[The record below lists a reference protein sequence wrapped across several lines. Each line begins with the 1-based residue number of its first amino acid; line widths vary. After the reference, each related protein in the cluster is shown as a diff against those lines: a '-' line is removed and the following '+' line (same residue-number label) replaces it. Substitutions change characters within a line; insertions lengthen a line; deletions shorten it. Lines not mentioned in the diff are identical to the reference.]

1 MTTNRAEA
9 IDRAFQSRIH
19 LTLRYPG
26 LTAEAKT
33 TIWRQFVQGTRWA
46 AGNTLVDEQ
55 YQKLAALPINGREIK
70 NIVKTE
76 GLRGL
81 YKGIVPNLLK
91 VAPSMAS
98 SWLSFEMTRDFVMG
112 KQRSNFL

>member
-33 TIWRQFVQGTRWA
+33 TIWRQFVEGTRWA
-46 AGNTLVDEQ
+46 AGNTVADEQ
-55 YQKLAALPINGREIK
+55 YQKLATLPINGREIK
-70 NIVKTE
+70 NIVKTAFLLASQEKSPLGLEHMKKVVDATMGE
-76 GLRGL
+76 GLL
-81 YKGIVPNLLK
+81 
-91 VAPSMAS
+91 
-98 SWLSFEMTRDFVMG
+98 
-112 KQRSNFL
+112 